1 MDIGYTYFE
10 EERPIT
16 LTREEWL
23 KWFEKYG
30 DKENFTDAESWFS
43 EMLKMQIFVREEG

>member
-23 KWFEKYG
+23 KWFENMVTK
-30 DKENFTDAESWFS
+30 KI
-43 EMLKMQIFVREEG
+43 LLMQNHGF